1 MVEPSLRVTRRPD
14 GLVFPVRVKPRA
26 RRAGVE
32 GVQDGVL
39 QVALR
44 EPPLEGRANEALIRL
59 LASAMGVR
67 RRRLRL
73 LRGAR
78 SREKLVLLHEGAAY
92 EMPWPCTESP

>member
-1 MVEPSLRVTRRPD
+1 MAALHVTRHPE

-26 RRAGVE
+26 RRAGIE
-32 GVQDGVL
+32 GIRDGVL

-44 EPPLEGRANEALIRL
+44 EPPLEGRANEALTRL

-73 LRGAR
+73 LRGAKGR
-78 SREKLVLLHEGAAY
+78 DKLLLLVDGTVE
-92 EMPWPCTESP
+92 EVPWPCSKER